1 MNEQNNLGIK
11 RSVKG
16 TKWVVITAVILA
28 ALVLLNVGVSLLP
41 RAWTNFVADSSD
53 AFSISSQSKS
63 FFKSLDKDVTVYYVY
78 DPEETYD
85 YEYAA
90 KFRVMLDKYA
100 RLCDSLTLQYV
111 DVSDT
116 DFISKYYPGQLIGS
130 SLIVESED
138 RYDVITYDE
147 LFKYAFPADG
157 ALLSYTDFV
166 TVINA
171 WISIAENYSET
182 YGQEAAIAY
191 ADQVIAQYYGIS
203 SFYAGYSEIMEGYN
217 RYWYADAMLTSSV
230 DYVTTEDIPTTY
242 ILAGHGEAEL
252 PETFT
257 SMYLDDLSIRY
268 FSINLDAVGEIPAN
282 AVTLVLNAP
291 KTDITDE
298 EKTLLA
304 DFIAGGGSLILN
316 TTPDAAKLPN
326 LMALMGA
333 YGLSATD
340 ALVLDDSLSYNLYLS
355 GGEQPSDTE
364 AETDA
369 EIEAQAEEETSGEE
383 TETETETE
391 TEAVTYPHD
400 YLFVLPDSNHEL
412 VATADNIIHL
422 AMLSEIYSMYM
433 AAYQQYESTGN
444 SMYQAYAQYYQQIYE
459 SYSQNPRNYQVL
471 IAGAHPIT
479 VTETAGVSVTP
490 IATTSDKG
498 YLSTD
503 PTAGTYNMAVSATVT
518 SGDKTGGI
526 VWFGF
531 ADSYSEQIADQ
542 LYRYNYGFLY
552 AAVDYAGGTQAYYS
566 DYIEIP
572 AIDLGGTLDMHWVWL
587 ILIAATGIIVLPLGT
602 IITGIVICIKRRRK

>member
-1 MNEQNNLGIK
+1 MNEQNKQKIK
-11 RSVKG
+11 RSVRG
-16 TKWVVITAVILA
+16 TRLVVVTAVILA
-28 ALVLLNVGVSLLP
+28 ALVLLNVGVGLLP

-53 AFSISSQSKS
+53 AFSISAKSKS
-63 FFKSLDKDVTVYYVY
+63 FFRSLDKDVTVYYIY

-116 DFISKYYPGQLIGS
+116 EFITKYYPGQLIGS

-138 RYDVITYDE
+138 RFDVITYDE

-157 ALLSYTDFV
+157 ALLSYADFV

-171 WISIAENYSET
+171 WMSIAENYAQT
-182 YGQEAAIAY
+182 YGQEAAVAY
-191 ADQVIAQYYGIS
+191 ADQVIAQYYGITG
-203 SFYAGYSEIMEGYN
+203 FYAGYSEIMEGYN
-217 RYWYADAMLTSSV
+217 RYWYADAMITSSV

-252 PETFT
+252 PEAFT

-268 FSINLDAVGEIPAN
+268 FSVNLDATGAIPEN

-291 KTDITDE
+291 KTDITE
-298 EKTLLA
+298 KEKTLIA

-316 TTPDAAKLPN
+316 TTPDAVKLPN
-326 LMALMGA
+326 LMSLMGS
-333 YGLSATD
+333 YGLGATD
-340 ALVLDDSLSYNLYLS
+340 ALVLDDSLTYNLYLS
-355 GGEQPSDTE
+355 GGEQPSDTQ
-364 AETDA
+364 AETEA
-369 EIEAQAEEETSGEE
+369 QPEAQAEDETSG
-383 TETETETE
+383 TETEAESE
-391 TEAVTYPHD
+391 TEAVTYPDD
-400 YLFVLPDSNHEL
+400 YLFVLPESKHEL
-412 VATADNIIHL
+412 VATADSIIHM

-433 AAYQQYESTGN
+433 TAYQQYESTGN
-444 SMYQAYAQYYQQIYE
+444 TMYQAYAQYYQQIYE

-503 PTAGTYNMAVSATVT
+503 STAGTYNMAVSATVT

-542 LYRYNYGFLY
+542 LYKYNYGFLY

-566 DYIEIP
+566 DYTEIP
-572 AIDLGGTLDMHWVWL
+572 AIDLGGSLDIHWVWL
-587 ILIAATGIIVLPLGT
+587 ILIAAMGIVILPLAT
-602 IITGIVICIKRRRK
+602 IITGIVICIKRKRK